1 MPETAGRGKM
11 NQGLADDRRSATLRR
26 RLCGRDAEIAT
37 IERSL
42 DDARSGGGAGIVAVI
57 GDSGF
62 GKSALLEHAAARAD
76 DMRVLRCVG
85 APAEAALAF
94 AGLLQMVRPLLGLI
108 SGLPGPQAAAISS
121 VFGLSE
127 DRVEDRFLISVAVLS
142 LLSEAAEE
150 VPLACI
156 IDEVGFLDHESV
168 DTLAFVARRLDA
180 EPIAFLVGLTGEE
193 AQRFEVPKSV
203 RIRLSPLGEED
214 ALALVRDAAPVNVST
229 TVAYRIVGAAAGVPL
244 LLVELVASLTP
255 DQLEGRIPLP
265 IALPL
270 SPVVE
275 ELCLGRVRAL
285 PEASRTALLV
295 AAATRQGSL
304 NSIADV
310 LRVLGL
316 EEDALDDAARA
327 GLVHVA
333 DRVSFS
339 HPAVRLAVYANASSA
354 DRRCVHDAL
363 ASVHADRGDEDL
375 RVWHRAL
382 ATIGPDEDV
391 AGELERSA
399 ERAAA
404 RSGCAAAASAL
415 ERAAELSVDLP
426 GRAGRLARAAEM
438 AWLGGQPDYA
448 MALAAEA
455 EANDGDAKTQA
466 RVDFVRAAW
475 ETQRG
480 VTGDAVPILLHAAH
494 AVEDLDPDM
503 ALRILL
509 GAMMVISLTGRHAP
523 PAELDC
529 LEQLVHRAAPGADH
543 GLVSV
548 VRVNEWMADGA
559 TRPPPRIPDDLSSL
573 IERLDDP
580 VLAPFAIPT
589 AAYLGDLGTAR
600 INGERAV
607 RDARARGALGMLSF
621 GLRQL
626 AALDI
631 WAHRFDDALIHAA
644 EGLRLGVET
653 GNENVALVHHALL
666 AVVAAVRGEEERC
679 RDEADTALLGAIER
693 SNRDAVDWANL
704 ALGHLEL
711 ALGRPEACDRFET
724 MWQPA
729 GIPQL
734 RLVSAADAV
743 EAALHAER
751 REMAQSCLDDL
762 ERWTSHT
769 RAPWSLPLVERCHAL
784 LAEGTEAERR
794 FEEAL
799 LLHQVTSSAFD
810 RARTQLL
817 YGEFL
822 RRARRRA
829 EARPHLRA
837 AVETFASV
845 HAALWEERARNEL
858 RATGEVVRR
867 RGPAAIWQLTPQE
880 LQIARI
886 VARGASNRDAAAELF
901 LSPRTIEYHLR
912 KVFTKLGI
920 SSRVELVRMRLDGG
934 P

>member
-1 MPETAGRGKM
+1 MDRGP
-11 NQGLADDRRSATLRR
+11 LDDRGRSAALGG
-26 RLCGRDAEIAT
+26 RLLGRDAEIAA

-42 DDARSGGGAGIVAVI
+42 DDVRAGRGASVVTVI
-57 GDSGF
+57 GDCGL
-62 GKSALLEHAAARAD
+62 GKSALLEHTVERAD
-76 DMRVLRCVG
+76 GMRVLRCVG

-94 AGLLQMVRPLLGLI
+94 AGLLQMVRPLLSLI
-108 SGLPGPQAAAISS
+108 DRLPGPQAAAIRS

-127 DRVEDRFLISVAVLS
+127 ARVEDRFLISIGILS
-142 LLSEAAEE
+142 LLSEAAEG

-168 DTLAFVARRLDA
+168 DTLAFVARRLEA
-180 EPIAFLVGLTGEE
+180 EPIAFLVGLTDDE
-193 AQRFEVPKSV
+193 AGRFEVPKSV
-203 RIRLSPLGEED
+203 RVHLSPLSQED

-244 LLVELVASLTP
+244 LLAELVASLTP
-255 DQLEGRIPLP
+255 DQLEGRTPLP

-270 SPVVE
+270 SRAVE
-275 ELCLGRVRAL
+275 ELYLGRVRAL
-285 PEASRTALLV
+285 PEASQMALLV
-295 AAATRQGSL
+295 AAATQFGSIK
-304 NSIADV
+304 SIAAA
-310 LRVLGL
+310 LRLVGL
-316 EEDALDDAARA
+316 DEDALDDAARS
-327 GLVHVA
+327 GLVHVS
-333 DRVSFS
+333 DRVRFS
-339 HPAVRLAVYANASSA
+339 HPAVRLALYAGASSI
-354 DRRCVHDAL
+354 DRRRVHDAL
-363 ASVHADRGDEDL
+363 ASVHADQADEEL

-382 ATIGPDEDV
+382 ATVGPDEDV
-391 AGELERSA
+391 AGELEHSA
-399 ERAAA
+399 DRAAA
-404 RSGCAAAASAL
+404 RSGCAASASAL
-415 ERAAELSVDLP
+415 GRAAELSADDR
-426 GRAGRLARAAEM
+426 GRARRLARAAEM
-438 AWLGGQPDYA
+438 AWLGGRPDHA

-455 EANDGDAKTQA
+455 ETYDGDTKTQA

-475 ETQRG
+475 EAQRG
-480 VTGDAVPILLHAAH
+480 MTGDAVPVLFHAAH
-494 AVEDLDPDM
+494 AVEDQDPDI
-503 ALRILL
+503 ALRVLL
-509 GAMMVISLTGRHAP
+509 GAMMVISLTGRHVP
-523 PAELDC
+523 PAELEYLD
-529 LEQLVHRAAPGADH
+529 QLATHTSPDADH

-559 TRPPPRIPDDLSSL
+559 RRPPPRIPDDLSSL
-573 IERLDDP
+573 VERIEDP
-580 VLAPFAIPT
+580 VLAPFAVPT

-600 INGERAV
+600 INGERVV

-626 AALDI
+626 AALDV
-631 WAHRFDDALIHAA
+631 WAHRFDDALIHAS

-653 GNENVALVHHALL
+653 GDQNVVLVHHALL

-679 RDEADTALLGAIER
+679 RDEAGAALLGAIDR

-711 ALGRPEACDRFET
+711 SLGHPEACDRFAT
-724 MWQPA
+724 MRQPGA
-729 GIPQL
+729 IPQP
-734 RLVSAADAV
+734 RLISAADAV
-743 EAALHAER
+743 EASLRAER
-751 REMAQSCLDDL
+751 REMAASCLDDL

-784 LAEGTEAERR
+784 LAEGAEAERR

-829 EARPHLRA
+829 DARPHLRA

-845 HAALWEERARNEL
+845 RAAQWEERARNEL
-858 RATGEVVRR
+858 RATGEVVRKR
-867 RGPAAIWQLTPQE
+867 DPSAIWQLTPQE

-886 VARGASNRDAAAELF
+886 VARGASNREAAAELF

-920 SSRVELVRMRLDGG
+920 SSRAELVRMGLDDE
-934 P
+934 